1 MSMVNGKATTDY
13 LRQFNNGLKVHF
25 VVLNLMQEMLVE
37 TDALD
42 KIGPSYD
49 ATLEIRAQD
58 TPLCVSTA
66 CKGKLKF
73 YVTG

>member
-1 MSMVNGKATTDY
+1 
-13 LRQFNNGLKVHF
+13 
-25 VVLNLMQEMLVE
+25 MQEMLVE
-37 TDALD
+37 TDELD
-42 KIGPSYD
+42 KISRSYD

-58 TPLCVSTA
+58 KPLCVLIA